1 MFVIEP
7 IELTR
12 AAGRLTEVV
21 FSHEYGKVPWLL
33 VQLAGTNDELSAA
46 LRAAETNDVGGPP
59 SGPIA
64 FRTEIV
70 SETPIR
76 LGRDGAL
83 APDRTN
89 LVKILG
95 DARYFAVPI
104 RKRVD
109 VDAVFGERISIGR
122 ALNKDV
128 VLRHAS
134 ISKFHAYFQLG
145 GATHCALADAGS
157 KNGTTVNGTRIP
169 PKEVVE
175 VVSGDRVGFG
185 SVSTIVLDA
194 QSLHH
199 VLRTR

>member
-1 MFVIEP
+1 MPVIEP

-33 VQLAGTNDELSAA
+33 VQLTGTNDELSAA
-46 LRAAETNDVGGPP
+46 LRAADTNEMGGPP

-76 LGRDGAL
+76 LGREGAVVT
-83 APDRTN
+83 DRTD
-89 LVKILG
+89 LVKSLG
-95 DARYFAVPI
+95 DERYFAVPI

-122 ALNKDV
+122 ALNKDIC
-128 VLRHAS
+128 LRHAS

-145 GATHCALADAGS
+145 GTTQCALADAGS

-194 QSLHH
+194 RTLHH